1 MNHHYAT
8 TGYVILDNFRQR
20 IYFRKHYTEQSVFQA
35 LATIL
40 QKNHGSSLP
49 IPTGNSSTDK
59 KHSNEVDLNDYNR
72 VCEAFE
78 KMRHDMTLKSIK
90 ATSAELKKQ
99 TTYTDDVELDALIHM
114 DSIIR
119 EMVAHAGQGYPYDHS
134 YAVICLA
141 IPPKKGSAYP
151 NLVPVP
157 STKDFKEASKG
168 GKIVRLSE
176 LI

>member
-1 MNHHYAT
+1 
-8 TGYVILDNFRQR
+8 
-20 IYFRKHYTEQSVFQA
+20 
-35 LATIL
+35 
-40 QKNHGSSLP
+40 
-49 IPTGNSSTDK
+49 
-59 KHSNEVDLNDYNR
+59 
-72 VCEAFE
+72 
-78 KMRHDMTLKSIK
+78 MTLKSIK

-168 GKIVRLSE
+168 GKIVISSE
-176 LI
+176 LV